1 VRAVGLTAQYLLQA
15 IESRRGD
22 VQLSDPELQH
32 LLNEACQGRVRT
44 TGARARGVL
53 TTQDEREELQ
63 EAMERILVELRNY
76 TVRRAEAPVWSRRLT
91 GRNTRRPSS
100 RG

>member
-1 VRAVGLTAQYLLQA
+1 MGLTAQYLLQA

-76 TVRRAEAPVWSRRLT
+76 TVRRERPVWSRRLT

>member
-1 VRAVGLTAQYLLQA
+1 MRAVGLTAQYLLQA

-76 TVRRAEAPVWSRRLT
+76 TVRRERPVWSRRLT